1 MKIWITGGAGFLGQ
15 RLTAELAQQG
25 HHVLSLS
32 RRPSTVANESV
43 AIDLAQEKDKLNS
56 VASEHGPADVV
67 VHAAS
72 RQPGRY
78 TFPEF
83 VKGNILPTV
92 NLLEALKS
100 SPPKQIIFTST
111 LSVYAQSNNLPFA
124 EDHPASS
131 ALAYAATKRWAEQ
144 LLETFRA
151 AQVTVLRL
159 PSLYGA
165 GQGDSFIDGLA
176 QLALRG
182 EVIELFSRGTVIR
195 EALHV
200 SDVIRAIQSCIDQ
213 PPAEQFCLMNLGTG
227 RKIATLEYAEAL
239 VEALGSKSPV
249 VLSDRAALQFDC
261 YADIQR
267 ARDVIGF
274 EPTELK
280 ESLRRYTH
288 ELRA

>member
-1 MKIWITGGAGFLGQ
+1 MRIWITGGAGFLGQ
-15 RLTAELAQQG
+15 RLTAELAREG
-25 HHVLSLS
+25 HEILSLS
-32 RRPSTVANESV
+32 RRSSPVANESV
-43 AIDLAQEKDKLNS
+43 EIDLSQEKEKLNS
-56 VASEHGPADVV
+56 LARENRAEVV
-67 VHAAS
+67 IHAAA

-100 SPPKQIIFTST
+100 SPPKQIIYTST
-111 LSVYAQSNNLPFA
+111 LSVYAQSNKLPFT

-131 ALAYAATKRWAEQ
+131 SLAYAATKRWAEQ
-144 LLETFRA
+144 LLETFRD

-159 PSLYGA
+159 PSLYGK

-176 QLALRG
+176 QPALRG
-182 EVIELFSRGTVIR
+182 EDLELFSRGAVIR

-200 SDVIRAIQSCIDQ
+200 SDVIRAIQTCINR
-213 PPAEQFCLMNLGTG
+213 PPGEQFCLMNLGTG
-227 RKIATLEYAEAL
+227 RSISTLEYAEAL
-239 VEALGSKSPV
+239 VDALESKSHI

-267 ARDVIGF
+267 ARDTIGF
-274 EPTELK
+274 QPTELK
-280 ESLRRYTH
+280 ESLRRYAD

>member
-15 RLTAELAQQG
+15 RLTAELARQG
-25 HHVLSLS
+25 HQILSLS
-32 RRPSTVANESV
+32 RRPSPVANESV
-43 AIDLAQEKDKLNS
+43 EIDLAQEKEKLNS
-56 VASEHGPADVV
+56 LAGEYGPADVV
-67 VHAAS
+67 IHAAS

-92 NLLEALKS
+92 NLLEALKP
-100 SPPKQIIFTST
+100 SPPKQIIYTST
-111 LSVYAQSNNLPFA
+111 LSVYAQSNKLPFT

-131 ALAYAATKRWAEQ
+131 SLAYAATKRWAEQ
-144 LLETFRA
+144 LLETFRD
-151 AQVTVLRL
+151 AQVTVLRV
-159 PSLYGA
+159 PSLYGK

-182 EVIELFSRGTVIR
+182 EDLELFSRGTVIR

-200 SDVIRAIQSCIDQ
+200 SDVIRAIQTCIDR
-213 PPAEQFCLMNLGTG
+213 PPSEQFCLMNLGTG
-227 RKIATLEYAEAL
+227 RSISTLEYAEAL
-239 VEALGSKSPV
+239 VEALESKSQI

-267 ARDVIGF
+267 ARDTIGF
-274 EPTELK
+274 QPTELK
-280 ESLRRYTH
+280 ESLRRYAD

>member
-15 RLTAELAQQG
+15 RLTAELMQQG
-25 HHVLSLS
+25 HEVLSLS
-32 RRPSTVANESV
+32 RRTSAIANKSV
-43 AIDLAQEKDKLNS
+43 TIDLAQDKEKLNS
-56 VASEHGPADVV
+56 VAGEYGPADVV
-67 VHAAS
+67 IHAAS

-92 NLLEALKS
+92 NLLETLKS
-100 SPPKQIIFTST
+100 SPPKQIIYTST
-111 LSVYAQSNNLPFA
+111 LSVYAQSNKLPFT
-124 EDHPASS
+124 EDHPACSS
-131 ALAYAATKRWAEQ
+131 HAYAATKRWAEQ
-144 LLETFRA
+144 LLETFKA

-159 PSLYGA
+159 PSLYGK

-176 QLALRG
+176 QLAMRG
-182 EVIELFSRGTVIR
+182 EDLELFSRGAVIR

-200 SDVIRAIQSCIDQ
+200 SDVIRAIQTCIDK
-213 PPAEQFCLMNLGTG
+213 PPTEQFCLMNLGTG
-227 RKIATLEYAEAL
+227 RSISTVEYAEAL
-239 VEALGSKSPV
+239 VEALESKSRV

-267 ARDVIGF
+267 ARDLIGF
-274 EPTELK
+274 QPTELK
-280 ESLRRYTH
+280 ESLQRYAD

>member
-1 MKIWITGGAGFLGQ
+1 MKIWITGGAGFLGR
-15 RLTAELAQQG
+15 RLTAELGRQG
-25 HHVLSLS
+25 HEILSLS
-32 RRPSTVANESV
+32 RRASPEASESI
-43 AIDLAQEKDKLNS
+43 AIDLAQEKEKLNS
-56 VASEHGPADVV
+56 LATEHGPADVV
-67 VHAAS
+67 IHAAS

-92 NLLEALKS
+92 NLIEALKL

-111 LSVYAQSNNLPFA
+111 LSVYAQSNNLPFT

-159 PSLYGA
+159 TSLYGK

-182 EVIELFSRGTVIR
+182 EDIELFSRGTVIR

-200 SDVIRAIQSCIDQ
+200 SDVMRAIQTCMDK

-227 RKIATLEYAEAL
+227 RSISTREYAEAL
-239 VEALGSKSPV
+239 VEALQSQSRI

-267 ARDVIGF
+267 ARDTIDF
-274 EPTELK
+274 QPTELK

>member
-1 MKIWITGGAGFLGQ
+1 MRIWITGGAGFLGR
-15 RLTAELAQQG
+15 RLTSSLKRQG
-25 HHVLSLS
+25 NHFVSLS
-32 RRPSTVANESV
+32 RRAAPDADDSIT
-43 AIDLAQEKDKLNS
+43 IDLAHEKERLNS
-56 VASEHGPADVV
+56 LTHEHGPADVV
-67 VHAAS
+67 IHAAS

-111 LSVYAQSNNLPFA
+111 LSVYAQSHNLPFT

-151 AQVTVLRL
+151 SQVTVLRL
-159 PSLYGA
+159 PSLYGK

-182 EVIELFSRGTVIR
+182 EDLELFSRGAVIR

-200 SDVIRAIQSCIDQ
+200 SDAIRAIQTCMDQ
-213 PPAEQFCLMNLGTG
+213 PPSEQFSLMNLGAG
-227 RKIATLEYAEAL
+227 RSISTLEYAEAL
-239 VEALGSKSPV
+239 VEALASKSRI
-249 VLSDRAALQFDC
+249 VLSDREALQFDC

-267 ARDVIGF
+267 ARDTIGF
-274 EPTELK
+274 QPRELK
-280 ESLRRYTH
+280 ESLRRYAD

>member
-1 MKIWITGGAGFLGQ
+1 MKIWITGGAGFLGR
-15 RLTAELAQQG
+15 RLTLSLKRSG
-25 HHVLSLS
+25 NHIVSLS
-32 RRPSTVANESV
+32 RRNATEADESV
-43 AIDLAQEKDKLNS
+43 AIDLAQDKEKLNAL
-56 VASEHGPADVV
+56 ASEHGPADIVI
-67 VHAAS
+67 HTAS

-111 LSVYAQSNNLPFA
+111 LSVYAQSNNLPFTEA
-124 EDHPASS
+124 HPASS

-144 LLETFRA
+144 LLETFRD

-176 QLALRG
+176 QLALRN
-182 EVIELFSRGTVIR
+182 EDIELFSRGTTIR

-200 SDVIRAIQSCIDQ
+200 SDVISAIQTCIDQ
-213 PPAEQFCLMNLGTG
+213 PPDEQFCLMNLGNG
-227 RKIATLEYAEAL
+227 RSISTLEYAEAL
-239 VEALGSKSPV
+239 VEALGSNSHV

-267 ARDVIGF
+267 ARDIIGF
-274 EPTELK
+274 QPTELK
-280 ESLRRYTH
+280 EALRRYTH

>member
-1 MKIWITGGAGFLGQ
+1 M
-15 RLTAELAQQG
+15 TAELARQG
-25 HHVLSLS
+25 HEILSLS
-32 RRPSTVANESV
+32 RRSSPVANESV
-43 AIDLAQEKDKLNS
+43 TIDLAQEKEKLNS
-56 VASEHGPADVV
+56 LAGEYGPADVV
-67 VHAAS
+67 IHTAS

-92 NLLEALKS
+92 NLLEALKT
-100 SPPKQIIFTST
+100 SPPKQIIYTST
-111 LSVYAQSNNLPFA
+111 LSVYAQSNKLPFT

-131 ALAYAATKRWAEQ
+131 SLAYAATKRWAEQ
-144 LLETFRA
+144 LLETFRD
-151 AQVTVLRL
+151 AQVTILRL
-159 PSLYGA
+159 PSLYGK

-176 QLALRG
+176 QLAQRG
-182 EVIELFSRGTVIR
+182 EDLELFSRGAVIR

-200 SDVIRAIQSCIDQ
+200 SDVIRAIQTCIDT

-227 RKIATLEYAEAL
+227 RSISTVEYAEAL
-239 VEALGSKSPV
+239 VEALESKSKI

-267 ARDVIGF
+267 ARDTIGF
-274 EPTELK
+274 QPTELK

>member
-1 MKIWITGGAGFLGQ
+1 MKIWITGGAGFLGR
-15 RLTAELAQQG
+15 RLTLSLKRSG
-25 HHVLSLS
+25 NHVVSLS
-32 RRPSTVANESV
+32 RRKAIEADESI
-43 AIDLAQEKDKLNS
+43 AIDLAQEKEKLNS
-56 VASEHGPADVV
+56 LARENRPEVV
-67 VHAAS
+67 IHAAS

-100 SPPKQIIFTST
+100 SPPKQIIYTST
-111 LSVYAQSNNLPFA
+111 LSVYAQSNKLPFT

-131 ALAYAATKRWAEQ
+131 SLAYAATKRWAEQ
-144 LLETFRA
+144 LLETFKA

-159 PSLYGA
+159 PSLYGK

-176 QLALRG
+176 QLAMRG
-182 EVIELFSRGTVIR
+182 EDLELFSRGAVIR

-200 SDVIRAIQSCIDQ
+200 SDVIRAIQTCIDK
-213 PPAEQFCLMNLGTG
+213 PPTEQFCLMNLGTG
-227 RKIATLEYAEAL
+227 RSISTAEYAEAL
-239 VEALGSKSPV
+239 VEALESKSRV

-267 ARDVIGF
+267 ARDMIGF
-274 EPTELK
+274 QPTELK
-280 ESLRRYTH
+280 ESLQRYAD

>member
-1 MKIWITGGAGFLGQ
+1 MKIWITGGAGFLGT
-15 RLTAELAQQG
+15 RLTAELAHEG
-25 HHVLSLS
+25 HQVLSLS
-32 RRPSTVANESV
+32 RRSSPVANESV
-43 AIDLAQEKDKLNS
+43 TIDLAREKEKLNS
-56 VASEHGPADVV
+56 LAQQHGPADVV
-67 VHAAS
+67 IHAAS

-100 SPPKQIIFTST
+100 APPKQIVFTST
-111 LSVYAQSNNLPFA
+111 LSVYAQSSSLPFT

-144 LLETFRA
+144 LLEIFRA
-151 AQVTVLRL
+151 SQVTVLRL
-159 PSLYGA
+159 PSLYGV

-176 QLALRG
+176 QLALRD
-182 EVIELFSRGTVIR
+182 EDIELFSRGTVIR

-200 SDVIRAIQSCIDQ
+200 SDAIRAIQTCIDQ
-213 PPAEQFCLMNLGTG
+213 PPSDQFCLMNIGTG
-227 RKIATLEYAEAL
+227 RSIPTLEYAEAL
-239 VEALGSKSPV
+239 VEALDSRSRI

-267 ARDVIGF
+267 ARDIIGF
-274 EPTELK
+274 QPTELK
-280 ESLRRYTH
+280 ESLRRYAD
-288 ELRA
+288 EL

>member
-1 MKIWITGGAGFLGQ
+1 MKIWITGGAGFLGL
-15 RLTAELAQQG
+15 RLTAELARQG
-25 HHVLSLS
+25 HQILSLS
-32 RRPSTVANESV
+32 RRSSPVANESV
-43 AIDLAQEKDKLNS
+43 EIDLAQEKEKLNS
-56 VASEHGPADVV
+56 LAGEYGPADVV
-67 VHAAS
+67 IHAAS

-92 NLLEALKS
+92 NLLEALKP
-100 SPPKQIIFTST
+100 SPPKHIIYTST
-111 LSVYAQSNNLPFA
+111 LSVYAQSNKLPFT

-131 ALAYAATKRWAEQ
+131 SLAYAATKRWAEQ
-144 LLETFRA
+144 LLETFRD
-151 AQVTVLRL
+151 AQVTILRV
-159 PSLYGA
+159 PSLYGK

-182 EVIELFSRGTVIR
+182 EDLELFSRGAVIR

-200 SDVIRAIQSCIDQ
+200 SDVIRAIQTCIDR

-227 RKIATLEYAEAL
+227 RSISTHEYAEAL
-239 VEALGSKSPV
+239 VEALQSKSRI

-267 ARDVIGF
+267 ARDTIGF
-274 EPTELK
+274 QPTELK
-280 ESLRRYTH
+280 ESLRIYAD

>member
-1 MKIWITGGAGFLGQ
+1 MKIWITGGAGFLGR
-15 RLTAELAQQG
+15 RLTAELARQG
-25 HHVLSLS
+25 HRILSLS
-32 RRPSTVANESV
+32 RRASPDADESIS
-43 AIDLAQEKDKLNS
+43 IDLAQEKEKLNS
-56 VASEHGPADVV
+56 LAHEHGPADVV
-67 VHAAS
+67 IHAAS

-100 SPPKQIIFTST
+100 SPPNQIIFTST
-111 LSVYAQSNNLPFA
+111 LSVYAQSNNLPFT
-124 EDHPASS
+124 ENHPATS

-159 PSLYGA
+159 PSLYGK

-176 QLALRG
+176 QLALRN
-182 EVIELFSRGTVIR
+182 EDIELFSRGTVIR

-200 SDVIRAIQSCIDQ
+200 SDVIHAIQTCMDK
-213 PPAEQFCLMNLGTG
+213 PPSEQFCLMNLGTG
-227 RKIATLEYAEAL
+227 HKISTFEYAEAL
-239 VEALGSKSPV
+239 VEALESKSRI

-267 ARDVIGF
+267 ARDMIGF
-274 EPTELK
+274 EPSELK
-280 ESLRRYTH
+280 ESLRTYAD

>member
-1 MKIWITGGAGFLGQ
+1 
-15 RLTAELAQQG
+15 
-25 HHVLSLS
+25 
-32 RRPSTVANESV
+32 VANESV
-43 AIDLAQEKDKLNS
+43 TIDLAQEKEKLNS
-56 VASEHGPADVV
+56 LAGEYGPADVV
-67 VHAAS
+67 IHTAS

-92 NLLEALKS
+92 NLLEALKT
-100 SPPKQIIFTST
+100 SPPKQIIYTST
-111 LSVYAQSNNLPFA
+111 LSVYAQSNKLPFT

-131 ALAYAATKRWAEQ
+131 SLAYAATKRWAEQ
-144 LLETFRA
+144 LLETFRD
-151 AQVTVLRL
+151 AQVTILRL
-159 PSLYGA
+159 PSLYGK

-176 QLALRG
+176 QLAQRG
-182 EVIELFSRGTVIR
+182 EDLELFSRGAVIR

-200 SDVIRAIQSCIDQ
+200 SDVIRAIQTCIDT

-227 RKIATLEYAEAL
+227 RSISTVEYAEAL
-239 VEALGSKSPV
+239 VEALESKSKI

-267 ARDVIGF
+267 ARDTIGF
-274 EPTELK
+274 QPTELK